1 MIRLALFGQ
10 PRPVWNY
17 LKSER
22 FGDQIPLQRRR
33 SALFLARA
41 PASAALKKASTV
53 RSHRAAELNY
63 RRAAHAEPGMEK
75 FFSVGAAGLD

>member
-1 MIRLALFGQ
+1 VIRLALFGERTPGLELSQ
-10 PRPVWNY
+10 ERAVRGSDSIAKTAVGPV
-17 LKSER
+17 
-22 FGDQIPLQRRR
+22 FGPCAGER
-33 SALFLARA
+33 SA
-41 PASAALKKASTV
+41 KKTSTV